1 MKFDS
6 YPALIFLQRE
16 ETIILFL
23 LGHSFRF
30 DYDGK
35 QVTRTNIKGLIYVH
49 LQFSHG
55 QLYVALSLSRA
66 TDMRKLSMYFILS

>member
-1 MKFDS
+1 MVVDLSRADVLK
-6 YPALIFLQRE
+6 
-16 ETIILFL
+16 L
-23 LGHSFRF
+23 LERCSFRF